1 MQSVSIP
8 SFHIHS
14 VDKLSDTSSTVTIS
28 CNAEFIVDCSFEDY
42 NNAAWDSET
51 KEYVFV
57 DTILMREEHKARFG
71 CRIEIE
77 RNEKTFKIF
86 PFSII
91 LGSDSRKKRYEIK
104 DPPEFDLEQEL
115 QDMDRESIGL
125 RALGSYES
133 YLEENL
139 PESPMSDEIIAKFE
153 ELNTMYKEFEDFSIA
168 YDSLLER
175 IKDTD
180 NANIINAL
188 SKSLSNISDYPQIK
202 NDDSVTGDELEKIKE
217 WIAKKEDIASDIAE
231 QKLPDSLNFD
241 EKIDVNG
248 VDDSKVIL
256 SIDKIAISPTAG
268 SEEII
273 AISLSNERE
282 KIATGYVKLTIGY
295 LDFDEDGGASD
306 GLEDEIE
313 YNYSE
318 ILEQLESFIA
328 QQKREF
334 EKEFKIVESIRNIL
348 KL

>member
-1 MQSVSIP
+1 
-8 SFHIHS
+8 
-14 VDKLSDTSSTVTIS
+14 
-28 CNAEFIVDCSFEDY
+28 
-42 NNAAWDSET
+42 
-51 KEYVFV
+51 
-57 DTILMREEHKARFG
+57 
-71 CRIEIE
+71 
-77 RNEKTFKIF
+77 
-86 PFSII
+86 
-91 LGSDSRKKRYEIK
+91 
-104 DPPEFDLEQEL
+104 
-115 QDMDRESIGL
+115 
-125 RALGSYES
+125 
-133 YLEENL
+133 
-139 PESPMSDEIIAKFE
+139 
-153 ELNTMYKEFEDFSIA
+153 MYKEFEDFSIA

-202 NDDSVTGDELEKIKE
+202 NDDSVTEDELEKIKE